1 MYSTEIDGI
10 VCRSF
15 YLWPNRQK
23 SRYFALSGWLQERM
37 KVVLGSVVVTDH
49 FVQVPYVIPKTY
61 EESTRS
67 SIFISDDYNVY
78 GWMP

>member
-1 MYSTEIDGI
+1 
-10 VCRSF
+10 
-15 YLWPNRQK
+15 
-23 SRYFALSGWLQERM
+23 M
-37 KVVLGSVVVTDH
+37 KVVLDSVVVADH
-49 FVQVPYVIPKTY
+49 FVQVPCVIPKTY